1 MNVLFVLSQNILL
14 VNIYSNWMIRVIK
27 NMYKQRILIK
37 ILANNKSLMALISA
51 ISTLFVVLF
60 KRTIECQ
67 IMLL

>member
-37 ILANNKSLMALISA
+37 ILANNKSGY
-51 ISTLFVVLF
+51 
-60 KRTIECQ
+60 
-67 IMLL
+67 